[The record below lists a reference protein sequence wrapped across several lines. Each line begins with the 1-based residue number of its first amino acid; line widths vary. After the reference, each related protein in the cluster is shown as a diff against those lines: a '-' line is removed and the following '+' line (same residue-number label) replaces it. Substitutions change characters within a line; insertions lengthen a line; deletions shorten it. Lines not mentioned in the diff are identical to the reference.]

1 MKMRCLVVAI
11 LSAWLCPVRAATAQP
26 SVPRFEA
33 AAEASLLRLTDL
45 DATNTGVG
53 GRMSFTLTSLVALD
67 GEVTFFPRDTIRS
80 TEFTTSFGG
89 YRVVSHRRR
98 TDALLGVKIGTRSER
113 VGAFVKL
120 RPGVTRLSDKGT
132 ECVGPGCAVVL
143 MLLARNTYRPEF
155 AFDLGG
161 GIEFYPTSRTVAR
174 AEVGDTMIRHR
185 SVAPPCPST
194 ACTSHNLSTRFGL
207 GLRF

>member
-1 MKMRCLVVAI
+1 MKMRCLFLLI
-11 LSAWLCPVRAATAQP
+11 LSVVWVFPARPASAQSP
-26 SVPRFEA
+26 ARFEA
-33 AAEASLLRLTDL
+33 GVQASLLRLSDL
-45 DATNTGVG
+45 SATNAGVG
-53 GRMSFTLTSLVALD
+53 GRMSFDLTNLVALD

-80 TEFTTSFGG
+80 TEFTTSFGA

-98 TDALLGVKIGTRSER
+98 TDALLGVRLSARGER
-113 VGAFVKL
+113 LGAFLRL

-161 GIEFYPTSRTVAR
+161 GVEFYPTSRTVAR
-174 AEVGDTMIRHR
+174 AELGDTMIRHR
-185 SVAPPCPST
+185 SLAPPCP
-194 ACTSHNLSTRFGL
+194 ANECTSHNLSTRFGM